1 MATVIKMFIQTK
13 KVLFMRRLLLHFNA
27 IYANIGSSTGTC
39 NFTASINSFHR
50 SSRCATIALSGSRHI
65 LDMSISFSRNLYIL
79 NNGTNN
85 FCLLFIADI
94 QLNYLGSSI
103 FCFRLLSLK

>member
-1 MATVIKMFIQTK
+1 MFIQTK

-39 NFTASINSFHR
+39 NFTASINNFHR
-50 SSRCATIALSGSRHI
+50 SSRHI

-79 NNGTNN
+79 NNSTNN

>member
-1 MATVIKMFIQTK
+1 MFIQTK

-27 IYANIGSSTGTC
+27 IYANIG
-39 NFTASINSFHR
+39 
-50 SSRCATIALSGSRHI
+50 GSRHI